1 MVGLKKKKKFRWKV
15 YPHLAVQQLF
25 FKAVI
30 YYFLE
35 RLVNCN
41 VDVTE

>member
-1 MVGLKKKKKFRWKV
+1 MESEFSERNTAIVFF
-15 YPHLAVQQLF
+15 F

-41 VDVTE
+41 IDVIK

>member
-1 MVGLKKKKKFRWKV
+1 MYSQNAMR
-15 YPHLAVQQLF
+15 QLF

-41 VDVTE
+41 VDVTK